1 MIHEIL
7 PVGMLQCNCS
17 VFGDESTREG
27 MVVDPG
33 DEIESILEVIARHG
47 LTVKA
52 IVITHAHIDHIG
64 GAQKMKAATGA
75 PVYMNL
81 NDRELQEMM
90 DVQATWLRM
99 PTPEQV
105 EIDVPAKDGD
115 KLLVGASEVHVLHTP
130 GHTQGSICLWMPGEG
145 KLVAGDTLFRES
157 IGRTDLPG
165 GDGRQILRS
174 IHDKLLPLPGATQVI
189 PGHGENTTLDHER
202 AHNYFLKGLGH

>member
-17 VFGDESTREG
+17 IFGDESTREG

-33 DEIESILEVIARHG
+33 DEIASILEVVARHG

-64 GAQKMKAATGA
+64 GAQKLKAATGA

-81 NDRELQEMM
+81 NDTELQKML
-90 DVQATWLRM
+90 DVQATWLGVK
-99 PTPEQV
+99 PPEAV
-105 EIDVPAKDGD
+105 AIDVPAKDGD
-115 KLLVGASEVHVLHTP
+115 TLLVGTTEVHVLHTP
-130 GHTQGSICLWMPGEG
+130 GHTQGSICLWMPGER

-165 GDGRQILRS
+165 GDGRQILKS
-174 IHDKLLPLPGATQVI
+174 IHDKLLALPGETQVI
-189 PGHGENTTLDHER
+189 PGHGENTTIEHEK
-202 AHNYFLKGLGH
+202 AHNYFLKGMAR